1 VWYSGEKTVIV
12 NSEAHIIISY
22 IGIEYGYKQ
31 NGENL
36 FQDSHSS
43 LTLEV
48 REMTIGY

>member
-1 VWYSGEKTVIV
+1 MWYSGEKTVIV

-36 FQDSHSS
+36 FQDSDMAQWYKEACHQ
-43 LTLEV
+43 T
-48 REMTIGY
+48 